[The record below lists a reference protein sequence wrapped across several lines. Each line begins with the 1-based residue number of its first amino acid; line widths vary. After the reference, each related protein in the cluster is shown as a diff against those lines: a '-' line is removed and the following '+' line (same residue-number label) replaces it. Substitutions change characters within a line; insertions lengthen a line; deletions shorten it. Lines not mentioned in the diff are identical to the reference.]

1 MRVTPRLRRRIEH
14 DFPEPGAAGAIEELV
29 VDTVTA
35 LDLHGWDAN
44 ATERIQ
50 AAIVLGGGGDLSGVR
65 AMSDLARQDWRDAL
79 VASGLA
85 DGDWPERLDAELGP
99 A

>member
-1 MRVTPRLRRRIEH
+1 MRVSPRLRRRIER
-14 DFPEPGAAGAIEELV
+14 DYPQPGRAGEVEELV
-29 VDTVTA
+29 VDTVGS
-35 LDLHGWDAN
+35 LHLHGWDTK

-50 AAIVLGGGGDLSGVR
+50 AAIVLGAGGDLTGVR
-65 AMSDLARQDWRDAL
+65 TMSALALQDWRDAL